1 MWINNAYAQ
10 FGGAGGA
17 DSGLSSIIM
26 MVGMFA
32 VLYFIM
38 IRPQMKRQKELKT
51 MLESLAKGDE
61 VATASGLM
69 GKITDLKDQYVT
81 IELSPNLTVKMQRS
95 AIAAILPKDTLKSI

>member
-10 FGGAGGA
+10 FGGAGGS

-26 MVGMFA
+26 MVCMFA

-51 MLESLAKGDE
+51 MVESLAKGDE

-81 IELSPNLTVKMQRS
+81 IELSPNFTVKMQRS

>member
-10 FGGAGGA
+10 FGGA